1 MHARIGKPRIIGW
14 RRNGAPIY
22 EIKGASPDDASND
35 TGDSGQDD
43 GTDAG
48 DDADAGDGGQDND
61 AEENGQASSQGQSG
75 TDWEKEAARLR
86 SELVKARKW
95 EKQAKSNADAARR
108 LGEVEEQQKSAEQRA
123 QDAARRA
130 EERAQAAAER
140 VAKAEIKAAL
150 TGVVDDPDSII
161 EDLSIRRF
169 LADDEPDEDAI
180 AALKSKYEA
189 LRPPTK
195 RAPNPNP
202 AQGAN
207 GSKEHEKPYTQAD
220 LARMSTDEI
229 NEARRDG
236 KLDHLMGRR
245 PAIRK

>member
-1 MHARIGKPRIIGW
+1 MHKARIIGW

-22 EIKGASPDDASND
+22 EIKGAS
-35 TGDSGQDD
+35 QDD
-43 GTDAG
+43 ESNNDVGA
-48 DDADAGDGGQDND
+48 GQDNSGSD
-61 AEENGQASSQGQSG
+61 DGADGADNGQEGSSDDGDGQADGQSG

-86 SELVKARKW
+86 SELAKARKW
-95 EKQAKSNADAARR
+95 EKQAKSNSDAAKR
-108 LGEVEEQQKSAEQRA
+108 LAEVEEAQKTAEQKA

-161 EDLSIRRF
+161 EDLSIKRF
-169 LADDEPDEDAI
+169 LTDDEPDEDAI

-189 LRPPTK
+189 LRPPST
-195 RAPNPNP
+195 RAPKPNP
-202 AQGAN
+202 AQGVN

-229 NEARRDG
+229 NEARKAG
-236 KLDHLMGRR
+236 KLDHLMGR
-245 PAIRK
+245 KSSK

>member
-35 TGDSGQDD
+35 TGDSGQDS
-43 GTDAG
+43 GAG
-48 DDADAGDGGQDND
+48 DDAGDAGDGGEVDKD
-61 AEENGQASSQGQSG
+61 SSENEQTSGQGASG

-86 SELVKARKW
+86 SELAKARKW
-95 EKQAKSNADAARR
+95 EKQAKSNADAAKR

-123 QDAARRA
+123 QDAARKA

-161 EDLSIRRF
+161 EDLSIKRF
-169 LADDEPDEDAI
+169 LADDEPDDDAI
-180 AALKSKYEA
+180 AALKAKYEA

-202 AQGAN
+202 AQGVN

-229 NEARRDG
+229 NEARKAG
-236 KLDHLMGRR
+236 KLDHLMGR
-245 PAIRK
+245 KSSK